1 MKGPEGAAAMT
12 DNKIARK
19 ENGNVAAEQLN
30 RRPVVAPPVDIYE
43 NQDEILVLAEV
54 PGARTDG
61 VTVRLE
67 KNELYLY
74 ARREDADDKAEIR
87 RTWGADYSRTFIVP
101 RGIDAERITAE
112 MNTGVLRIHLP
123 KSDSLK
129 PRRIE
134 VRAS

>member
-1 MKGPEGAAAMT
+1 MS
-12 DNKIARK
+12 DNPITRK
-19 ENGNVAAEQLN
+19 ENGGLAAEQLN

-43 NQDEILVLAEV
+43 NRDEILVLAEV

-67 KNELYLY
+67 KNELYLH
-74 ARREDADDKAEIR
+74 ARREDAGSGPGK
-87 RTWGADYSRTFIVP
+87 TWGADYTRTFIVP
-101 RGIDAERITAE
+101 RGIDAEKITAE
-112 MNTGVLRIHLP
+112 LTAGVLRIHLP
-123 KSDSLK
+123 KSESLK

>member
-1 MKGPEGAAAMT
+1 MS

-19 ENGNVAAEQLN
+19 ENDALSVEQLD

-43 NQDEILVLAEV
+43 NRDEILVLADV

-67 KNELYLY
+67 KNELYLH
-74 ARREDADDKAEIR
+74 ARREDASEGTPVLGR
-87 RTWGADYSRTFIVP
+87 HRGADYSRTFIVP
-101 RGIDAERITAE
+101 RGIDAEKITAQ
-112 MNTGVLRIHLP
+112 MTGGVLRIHLP
-123 KSDSLK
+123 KSDAVK
-129 PRRIE
+129 PRKIE

>member
-1 MKGPEGAAAMT
+1 MS
-12 DNKIARK
+12 DNAINRK
-19 ENGNVAAEQLN
+19 ENGGVTAEQLN

-43 NQDEILVLAEV
+43 NRDEILVLAEV

-67 KNELYLY
+67 KNELYLH
-74 ARREDADDKAEIR
+74 ARREDAGSGPGKQ
-87 RTWGADYSRTFIVP
+87 WGADYSRTFIVP
-101 RGIDAERITAE
+101 RGIDAEKINAE
-112 MNTGVLRIHLP
+112 MTAGVLRIHLP
-123 KSDSLK
+123 KSESLK